1 MFDVCNFSAIKDW
14 IADGHGEEG
23 IKFQESFGT
32 AEKKCDI
39 SELNCYEYE
48 LKNPSGAFDKYYN
61 ITYFTTRT
69 NNDWKTARNYDFLML
84 NIGNTGWISR
94 NAVYYQ
100 GKIQSNITLW
110 LCYVYGFY

>member
-61 ITYFTTRT
+61 ITYLLLGRI
-69 NNDWKTARNYDFLML
+69 M
-84 NIGNTGWISR
+84 TGKLPAIM
-94 NAVYYQ
+94 
-100 GKIQSNITLW
+100 T
-110 LCYVYGFY
+110 F